1 MLIAPWYSGLVTMA
15 AWVGVTPP
23 VTRRKGG
30 RGSSSNDVRL
40 IVVATVFVFGSIT
53 DNVLESSLHNM
64 TRSRLFGPE
73 AVCASARPTG
83 NAEAIANTVALLMN
97 SRRVQSMI
105 FSFLSPLICLSLFL
119 APARSIFSVLHV

>member
-23 VTRRKGG
+23 VTSRNGG

-40 IVVATVFVFGSIT
+40 IVVATVLVFGSIT
-53 DNVLESSLHNM
+53 DNVFESSLHNM
-64 TRSRLFGPE
+64 TRSLVFAPE

-83 NAEAIANTVALLMN
+83 NAEAIANTVTLLMN

-119 APARSIFSVLHV
+119 APVRSIFSV

>member
-1 MLIAPWYSGLVTMA
+1 MP

-23 VTRRKGG
+23 VTSRNGG

-40 IVVATVFVFGSIT
+40 IVVAIVLVFGSIT
-53 DNVLESSLHNM
+53 DNVLESSLHNR
-64 TRSRLFGPE
+64 TRSRLFAPE
-73 AVCASARPTG
+73 ALCASARPTG

-105 FSFLSPLICLSLFL
+105 FSAVDLSYSLPCSRAEHIYGVACLEPDLGSCS
-119 APARSIFSVLHV
+119 PIGS